1 MTQSFARTFILAGAI
16 LGAAVAPAAAQDVP
30 PRSGRSLVPADFPR
44 WDATGSLGLLVVS
57 AADTGVSWDGWE
69 QKADY
74 RLDVGRYWTPHLK
87 TEVAFSTSNPSRDYE
102 TVRLVVPGVAAAFA
116 YDEVDRQLYTV
127 APALT
132 WQFFENNFVHP
143 YVSGGVK
150 IGILQEHRYRTG
162 DHPTLG
168 CHQLFGAGRRRA
180 AHPAAGTALRRR
192 RLQVL
197 HLAVGVRAHRSARG
211 VQPGRRPAGVD
222 DGRRRRRFLKG

>member
-1 MTQSFARTFILAGAI
+1 MKQSFARTFILAGAI
-16 LGAAVAPAAAQDVP
+16 LGAAVAPATAQEVP
-30 PRSGRSLVPADFPR
+30 LRSGRSLVPADFPR

-57 AADTGVSWDGWE
+57 AGDTGASWDGWE

-87 TEVAFSTSNPSRDYE
+87 TEVAFSTSNPSRDYD

-116 YDEVDRQLYTV
+116 YDEIDRQLYTV

-150 IGILQEHRYRTG
+150 IGILQEHRYRPAITQRSG
-162 DHPTLG
+162 AISYSVPAVDERRTLL
-168 CHQLFGAGRRRA
+168 QARPFVAGGFKSYISRA
-180 AHPAAGTALRRR
+180 VFVRTEGRVAFS
-192 RLQVL
+192 QD
-197 HLAVGVRAHRSARG
+197 GVRQVSMMAG
-211 VQPGRRPAGVD
+211 AGVD
-222 DGRRRRRFLKG
+222 F